1 MNQTQCKT
9 VINPRIQEDQKYKNI
24 YYKEN
29 RELQAGK
36 QEREGRR
43 EEVKEKVKREERRKE
58 KEQSLRTLSG
68 LEL

>member
-43 EEVKEKVKREERRKE
+43 EGGKREGKERREEERERAKP
-58 KEQSLRTLSG
+58 
-68 LEL
+68 

>member
-43 EEVKEKVKREERRKE
+43 EGGKREGIERREEERERAKP
-58 KEQSLRTLSG
+58 
-68 LEL
+68 

>member
-1 MNQTQCKT
+1 M
-9 VINPRIQEDQKYKNI
+9 INPRIQEDQKYKNI

-43 EEVKEKVKREERRKE
+43 EGGKREGKERREEERERAKP
-58 KEQSLRTLSG
+58 
-68 LEL
+68 